1 MDPAH
6 VEAVAR
12 AIYMA
17 NGRGLTYATWE
28 GTLECIREFVR
39 VQARFAILASEQWR
53 FADARAM
60 AERGR

>member
-6 VEAVAR
+6 VEAVAK

-17 NGRGLTYATWE
+17 NGRGLTTATWE

-39 VQARFAILASEQWR
+39 VQARFAIMADEQWL
-53 FADARAM
+53 FDAAQ
-60 AERGR
+60 ATA